1 MVQRENVNMI
11 HRQTLQREYFI
22 PFTILKLGKMEIDF
36 FTREWLWKLIFFTRE
51 WFCYEHDSDIVGRII
66 DVKYA
71 E

>member
-1 MVQRENVNMI
+1 
-11 HRQTLQREYFI
+11 
-22 PFTILKLGKMEIDF
+22 MEID
-36 FTREWLWKLIFFTRE
+36 FFTRE